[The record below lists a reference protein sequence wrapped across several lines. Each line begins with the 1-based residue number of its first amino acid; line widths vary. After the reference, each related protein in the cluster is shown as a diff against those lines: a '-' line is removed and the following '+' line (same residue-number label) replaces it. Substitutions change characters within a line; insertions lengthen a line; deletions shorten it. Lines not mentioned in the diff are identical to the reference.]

1 MPAKAFSAPGPY
13 CIANTPGG
21 LPFTTR
27 VQPSAMCT
35 PTRSCRQM
43 TGRMPRAAADSMI
56 GVVGKQNIVEMPS
69 RLRISV
75 IASMTFIVGSL
86 SRIEGQARLVRLR
99 LLRAPP
105 HHALQGFFQ
114 IGQVTHMFLFYRM
127 ARRLS
132 VLGSVPRGSF
142 GDRLPHRGHVRQP

>member
-1 MPAKAFSAPGPY
+1 MAKTPA
-13 CIANTPGG
+13 G
-21 LPFTTR
+21 LPFITL

-43 TGRMPRAAADSMI
+43 MGRMPRAAADSMI

-99 LLRAPP
+99 LVRPLP
-105 HHALQGFFQ
+105 HHALQGFLQ
-114 IGQVTHMFLFYRM
+114 IGQIAHVFLFYRM

-132 VLGSVPRGSF
+132 V
-142 GDRLPHRGHVRQP
+142 